1 MTLLHREQILRIKKT
16 AGFHVLFG
24 EIIPFWGRYHDLIV
38 NMLVSRLRCFWGGR
52 FDVNM
57 GNRARKKYIPGGP
70 DGPVFKVN
78 FANENFE
85 TFFLVEE
92 RGMVSYVTLKKWLAG
107 KS

>member
-1 MTLLHREQILRIKKT
+1 M
-16 AGFHVLFG
+16 
-24 EIIPFWGRYHDLIV
+24 
-38 NMLVSRLRCFWGGR
+38 
-52 FDVNM
+52 NM

-92 RGMVSYVTLKKWLAG
+92 RGMVSYVTLLKKMTGTEILNELSRIFRSETYFGVPIGQMSHRWNRLPRIHCWND
-107 KS
+107 